1 MKAIAVRPGLPGS
14 IHLAD
19 VPEPSVAD
27 VPGGQGVLA
36 RILRVGVDA
45 TDREIN
51 AGEYGEAPAG
61 EHILVLG
68 HESFGVVEEV
78 GDAVTTLRPGDYVVF
93 MVRRPGGSL
102 YDAIGYQDMTTDD
115 EYIERGISR
124 RHGYLTERVV
134 DHVDYAVRVPPGLR
148 HVGVLLEPTSVAEK
162 AIRQAY
168 EIQRR
173 LGVWRPRRA
182 VVLGAGPLGL
192 LATMAL
198 RVRGL
203 DVVTYALA
211 PKPNANADLCEA
223 VGARYVSAADAPL
236 KEAVRVFGAVDLM
249 VEATGFSP
257 LVFEAMERLGKNG
270 VLVLTGIAG
279 GDRRA
284 DAVHADHILQSF
296 VLGNKVVVGSV
307 NAARADF
314 EQGVAD
320 LALAEAFWPGW
331 LSALLTHP
339 VPGLESH
346 AEMIRLLTDARDAI
360 KVYVDVGPPPAGRE
374 GHTPGCACAE
384 CAVSPEPASAIVVG

>member
-1 MKAIAVRPGLPGS
+1 MKAVAVYPGQRDS

-19 VPEPSVAD
+19 IAAPQVGD
-27 VPGGQGVLA
+27 VPDGRGILA
-36 RILRVGVDA
+36 RVLQVGVDA

-51 AGEYGEAPAG
+51 SAEYGAAPDG
-61 EHILVLG
+61 SNILVLG
-68 HESFGVVEEV
+68 HESFTQVEEV
-78 GDAVTTLRPGDYVVF
+78 GRNVSEVQPGDYVVF

-102 YDAIGYQDMTTDD
+102 YDLMGYQDMTTDTT
-115 EYIERGISR
+115 YFERGISR
-124 RHGYLTERVV
+124 RHGYLTEQVV
-134 DHVDYAVRVPPGLR
+134 DHVDYAIRVPPGLR

-203 DVVTYALA
+203 SVLVYALS
-211 PKPNANADLCEA
+211 PKPNRNAELAEA
-223 VGARYVSAADAPL
+223 LGATYVSAKERTL
-236 KEAVRVFGAVDLM
+236 KEITAEVGAPDLM

-279 GDRRA
+279 GNRQA
-284 DAVHADHILQSF
+284 DMVHADHILQGF
-296 VLGNKVVVGSV
+296 VLGNKVLVGSV
-307 NAARADF
+307 NAAREDF
-314 EQGVAD
+314 ERGVAD
-320 LALAEAFWPGW
+320 FAVAEAQWPGW
-331 LSALLTHP
+331 LSRLLTHP
-339 VPGLESH
+339 VDGLERYGD
-346 AEMIRLLTDARDAI
+346 MIRLLTDTKDAI
-360 KVYVDVGPPPAGRE
+360 KVFVNVAANGK
-374 GHTPGCACAE
+374 T
-384 CAVSPEPASAIVVG
+384 